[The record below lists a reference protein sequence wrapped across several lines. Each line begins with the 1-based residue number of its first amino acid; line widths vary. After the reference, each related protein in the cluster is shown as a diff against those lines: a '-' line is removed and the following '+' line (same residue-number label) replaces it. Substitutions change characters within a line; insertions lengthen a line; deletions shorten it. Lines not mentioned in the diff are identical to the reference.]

1 MNYILTTVFIAVW
14 LICAPIFVR
23 AQSVSLSVQPPLVEA
38 AIKPGK
44 SILVGFT
51 VANTGDPTI
60 ISAHVSTFV
69 PRGIDGHIVLTD
81 TQDTPIRFN
90 LENSNIELGKP
101 FFLKDQ
107 KGQQLL
113 LKLRV
118 PEGTPEGDYYYTFF
132 VQNELGRRIEG
143 VPSAQ
148 TQARVGANMLV
159 TVTKTGDVE
168 VMGSIGKLSITPRF
182 TFSIFGK
189 TYPIIESS
197 DQVPVSLIL
206 QNTGSNLIKPRGS
219 IELKGSFGEK
229 ATYSLVSQNILR
241 KSSRLIQASQ
251 SATLSTQL
259 PSQNSSLTLKGF
271 FVGKYTLSAVV
282 NFGDVSESKSAT
294 FVFYAIP
301 YKLIAAFVIV
311 LILSAYALKKF
322 RQS

>member
-1 MNYILTTVFIAVW
+1 MKH
-14 LICAPIFVR
+14 IFTIVALLVGLLSVPQFAR
-23 AQSVSLSVQPPLVEA
+23 AQSISLSVQPPLVEA

-51 VANTGDPTI
+51 VANTGDPSI

-101 FFLKDQ
+101 FLLKDQ

-118 PEGTPEGDYYYTFF
+118 PEGTPEGDYYFTFF
-132 VQNELGRRIEG
+132 VQNELGRSIEG

-159 TVTKTGDVE
+159 TVTKTGNVE
-168 VMGSIGKLSITPRF
+168 VLGSIGKLSITPRF
-182 TFSIFGK
+182 NVKLFGN
-189 TYPIIESS
+189 TYPIVESS
-197 DQVPVSLIL
+197 DTIPVSLIL
-206 QNTGSNLIKPRGS
+206 QNTGANMIKPQGS
-219 IELKGSFGEK
+219 LKLRGSFGEE
-229 ATYSLVSQNILR
+229 ATYALVSQNILK

-251 SATLSTQL
+251 SATIQPEAVSRD
-259 PSQNSSLTLKGF
+259 SSVMLRGF
-271 FVGKYTLSAVV
+271 FVGKYTLTADV
-282 NFGDVSESKSAT
+282 NFGDISESKSAT

-301 YKLIAAFVIV
+301 YKLIGAFLIV
-311 LILSAYALKKF
+311 LILSGYALKKF